1 MSMFSEAIEIAYM
14 PEMDDPVLIAGFE
27 GWGNA
32 LDLSRGMVDY
42 LIEKLD
48 AKAFGRIVPDPF
60 YRFDENRPSVEI
72 EEGLLKK
79 ITPPGGY
86 LHVVQRQAAG
96 RDMILLK
103 APEPNLRWLYFAEA
117 LVGFCE
123 KAKVRTIIILGSMY
137 DNVLHTDTV
146 ISAVASTEELLAR
159 LKEKGLSTVN
169 YKGPSA
175 IHSSILNEARK
186 RGIEC
191 FSLWCHCPFYLQGT
205 THFGLLSHLGS
216 LLASWAGF
224 RLDTQELDRT
234 WKDLSKQIQGI
245 IEKNPELQTMINDL
259 RKSKIKVSWDTAR
272 KEDKVIHLEDF
283 LKPK

>member
-1 MSMFSEAIEIAYM
+1 MFSDAIEITYM

-32 LDLSRGMVDY
+32 LDLSKGMVDY

-48 AKAFGRIVPDPF
+48 AKVFGRIVPDPF
-60 YRFDENRPSVEI
+60 YRFDENRPFVEI

-79 ITPPGGY
+79 ITLPGGS
-86 LHVVQRQAAG
+86 LHVVQKQTAG

-103 APEPNLRWLYFAEA
+103 APEPSMRWLYFAEA
-117 LVGFCE
+117 VVGLCE
-123 KAKVRTIIILGSMY
+123 KAKVKTVIGLGSMY
-137 DNVLHTDTV
+137 DNVLHTDTI
-146 ISAVASTEELLAR
+146 ISAVASSEELLGR

-175 IHSSILNEARK
+175 IHSAILNEARK

-191 FSLWCHCPFYLQGT
+191 FTLWCHCPFYLQGT
-205 THFGLLSHLGS
+205 THYGLLSHLGS
-216 LLASWAGF
+216 LLSSWAGF
-224 RLDTQELDRT
+224 RLETQELDRT

-245 IEKNPELQTMINDL
+245 IEKNPELQAMISDL
-259 RKSKIKVSWDTAR
+259 RKSKVKVSWDTAR
-272 KEDKVIHLEDF
+272 KQDKVIHLEDF

>member
-1 MSMFSEAIEIAYM
+1 
-14 PEMDDPVLIAGFE
+14 
-27 GWGNA
+27 
-32 LDLSRGMVDY
+32 
-42 LIEKLD
+42 
-48 AKAFGRIVPDPF
+48 
-60 YRFDENRPSVEI
+60 
-72 EEGLLKK
+72 
-79 ITPPGGY
+79 
-86 LHVVQRQAAG
+86 
-96 RDMILLK
+96 MILLK

-117 LVGFCE
+117 LVGLCE
-123 KAKVRTIIILGSMY
+123 KAKVKTIIVLGSMY

-146 ISAVASTEELLAR
+146 ISAVASSEDLLGR

-175 IHSSILNEARK
+175 IHSTILNEAKK
-186 RGIEC
+186 RGIDC

-216 LLASWAGF
+216 LLAAWAGF
-224 RLDTQELDRT
+224 RLETQELDRT

-259 RKSKIKVSWDTAR
+259 RKSKIKLSWDAAR